1 MIVKWGII
9 LEYWK
14 QVGNGL
20 ILEVEWFLNFI
31 NGWFLQQALWFET
44 LISAHCN
51 TFRWTVKEIPSF
63 VNVPLDMLF
72 NLIYF

>member
-14 QVGNGL
+14 QAGNGL

-31 NGWFLQQALWFET
+31 NGWFLQQVWNWSLRTATPSSGL
-44 LISAHCN
+44 
-51 TFRWTVKEIPSF
+51 KEIPSF

-72 NLIYF
+72 NLIYV